1 MEPTE
6 SAVWI
11 CRGCQARFRAPLERC
26 PLDGAELEEVRDPMV
41 GRRLGGRYLVEERI
55 GEGGMGTVYRAR
67 HEIIGREVAIKVLS
81 TELVSDAS
89 SRRRLLREARAVN
102 RIAHEHII
110 DISDYGE
117 TEDGRVFLV
126 MEYLRGRPLDIVV
139 RAEGPFPVARALTIA
154 RQVCLALGRA
164 HHAGVVHRDVKP
176 ENVFVLDT
184 PDGSDFVKLLDFGL
198 AHVKGEGRLT
208 ATGAVFGTPEYMS
221 PEQVRGEQATAR
233 SDLYAVGCLIFEM
246 LTTRPPFVGDTGQV
260 LRGHLKKQ
268 PPSLA
273 EHCPSAP
280 EELSRL
286 VASLLEKDPARR
298 PPSALLVADALA
310 NVLASLGAND
320 ASTEATP
327 ETSRAEDEP
336 GEAAGGPPGRG
347 AAPLD
352 LVSSWQRRLARFQA
366 LLERAPHDE
375 QRGRIAERVADLA
388 ETIAQMRRLHEQLVE
403 RDRDEERRRG
413 SRRSTLMRIGS
424 ALDALGRDEARLS
437 ERVREACDRLAA
449 CSREVQALAEQV
461 VERWAQLGPPPQR
474 AEELERKRVGR
485 VHQLAEAAERWL
497 REERAL
503 RALRA
508 EVATLEGQ
516 HEDLR
521 FQIAQLRGRMA
532 LLGAEDDFEREEG
545 QERSPEARLDELYER
560 AAMQAEPIVRYF
572 LGVPALRDEVLRD
585 RPTSMPVAGQGG
597 Q

>member
-26 PLDGAELEEVRDPMV
+26 PLDGAELEEVHDPMV

-126 MEYLRGRPLDIVV
+126 MEYLRGRPLDLVV

-233 SDLYAVGCLIFEM
+233 SDLYAVGCLVFEM

-260 LRGHLKKQ
+260 LRGHLKRQ

-280 EELSRL
+280 EELVRL
-286 VASLLEKDPARR
+286 VASLLEKEPARR
-298 PPSALLVADALA
+298 PPSALLVADSLA
-310 NVLASLGAND
+310 NVLASVGAD
-320 ASTEATP
+320 EASSGAPPEA
-327 ETSRAEDEP
+327 SRAEDES
-336 GEAAGGPPGRG
+336 GEAAGRTTGPG
-347 AAPLD
+347 AAPVD
-352 LVSSWQRRLARFQA
+352 LVASWERRLARFQA

-375 QRGRIAERVADLA
+375 QRGRIAERMADLS

-413 SRRSTLMRIGS
+413 SRRSTLLRIGS

-437 ERVREACDRLAA
+437 EQVREARERLEA
-449 CSREVQALAEQV
+449 CSSEVRSLAEQV

-485 VHQLAEAAERWL
+485 VQQLAEAAEQWL
-497 REERAL
+497 RHERAL
-503 RALRA
+503 RAVRA

-532 LLGAEDDFEREEG
+532 LLGAEDDIGREEG
-545 QERSPEARLDELYER
+545 QDASPETRLDELYER
-560 AAMQAEPIVRYF
+560 AATQAEPIVRYF
-572 LGVPALRDEVLRD
+572 LGVPALRDEVLQD
-585 RPTSMPVAGQGG
+585 RPTSMQLGGEGG